1 VADFMAETITRHPGF
16 RSLLIR
22 AFALW
27 LLLTSAALAAV
38 PKHAAIASAHPL
50 VNAAGYEI
58 LEAGGNAFD
67 AAVAVSAALA
77 VVEPNASGLGGG
89 GFWLLHRAEDGF
101 EVMVDGR
108 ERAPLAASATMFL
121 DSAGEPVPGLSRATA
136 LASGIPGEPAAFVHI
151 ARTYGRLPLARSLAP
166 AIRLAR
172 QGFPMYPRLQG
183 GLKFKQQQLASNHAG
198 SVFLIDG
205 QVPELGQVI
214 RNPELAEALELLA
227 RHGRDG
233 FYAGEQANKLVEGV
247 RDLGGIWTLQ
257 DLVEYQVVERAP
269 LKSRYGDVTITG
281 APPPSA
287 GGVAVA
293 NALNILEPYKLPGL
307 DSVTRAHVTVEAM
320 RRAFRDRGQYLG
332 DPDFVTA
339 PVQRLVHPYYADG
352 QRAGIRLDK
361 ATPSA
366 SLPGL
371 SPWRAMGND
380 TTHFS
385 ILDAEGNRVS
395 ATMSLNFWF
404 GNGIMIPDTGVV
416 LNNEMDDFSV
426 KPGVPDGFQLVGY
439 DANAIAPG
447 KRMLSSMSPTWAE
460 SDKGLVILGTPGG
473 SRIISM
479 VLQGVLAWAEGADAM
494 QVASLPRFHHQYLPD
509 FISYEEDAFSEAQI
523 KALEALGHTLKPVG
537 RRYGNMEVITWD
549 YLSGEVQAASD
560 PRGDGEG
567 RVY

>member
-1 VADFMAETITRHPGF
+1 
-16 RSLLIR
+16 
-22 AFALW
+22 
-27 LLLTSAALAAV
+27 
-38 PKHAAIASAHPL
+38 
-50 VNAAGYEI
+50 
-58 LEAGGNAFD
+58 
-67 AAVAVSAALA
+67 
-77 VVEPNASGLGGG
+77 
-89 GFWLLHRAEDGF
+89 
-101 EVMVDGR
+101 
-108 ERAPLAASATMFL
+108 
-121 DSAGEPVPGLSRATA
+121 
-136 LASGIPGEPAAFVHI
+136 
-151 ARTYGRLPLARSLAP
+151 
-166 AIRLAR
+166 
-172 QGFPMYPRLQG
+172 
-183 GLKFKQQQLASNHAG
+183 
-198 SVFLIDG
+198 LIDG

-257 DLVEYQVVERAP
+257 DLAEYQVVERAP

>member
-1 VADFMAETITRHPGF
+1 M
-16 RSLLIR
+16 LIR
-22 AFALW
+22 VFALW
-27 LLLTSAALAAV
+27 LLLPGAAV
-38 PKHAAIASAHPL
+38 AITPQHAAIASAHPL
-50 VNAAGYEI
+50 VNAAGYEV

-108 ERAPLAASATMFL
+108 ERAPLASSATMFL

-151 ARTYGRLPLARSLAP
+151 AREYGRLPLARSLAP

-198 SVFLIDG
+198 TVFLING

-214 RNPELAEALELLA
+214 RNPELADALELLA
-227 RHGRDG
+227 THGREG
-233 FYAGEQANKLVEGV
+233 FYAGQQARKLVDGI
-247 RDLGGIWTLQ
+247 RALGGIWTLK
-257 DLVEYQVVERAP
+257 DLADYQVVERAP
-269 LKSRYGDVTITG
+269 IKSRYGDVTITG

-307 DSVTRAHVTVEAM
+307 DSVTRTHVMVEAM

-339 PVQRLVHPYYADG
+339 PVQRLIHPYYADG

-361 ATPSA
+361 ATPST

-371 SPWRAMGND
+371 SPWRPMGND

-385 ILDAEGNRVS
+385 ILDADGNRVS

-404 GNGIMIPDTGVV
+404 GNGIMLPGTGVV

-439 DANAIAPG
+439 DANSIAPG
-447 KRMLSSMSPTWAE
+447 KRMLSSMAPTWAE

-479 VLQGVLAWAEGADAM
+479 VLQGVLAWAEGANAS
-494 QVASLPRFHHQYLPD
+494 QIASLPRFHHQYLPD
-509 FISYEEDAFSEAQI
+509 LISYEEDTFSEAQI
-523 KALEALGHTLKPVG
+523 KALEAMGHTLKPVG

-549 YLSGEVQAASD
+549 YASGEVQAASD

>member
-1 VADFMAETITRHPGF
+1 MIARTLG
-16 RSLLIR
+16 
-22 AFALW
+22 LW
-27 LLLTSAALAAV
+27 LLLLGSALAAT
-38 PKHAAIASAHPL
+38 PQHAAIASAHPL
-50 VNAAGYEI
+50 VNAAGYEV

-108 ERAPLAASATMFL
+108 ERAPAAATADMFL
-121 DSAGEPVPGLSRATA
+121 DKTGEPVPGLSRSTA
-136 LASGIPGEPAAFVHI
+136 LASGIPGEPAALVHI
-151 ARTYGRLPLARSLAP
+151 AREYGRLPLARSLAP

-183 GLKFKQQQLASNHAG
+183 GLKYKQQQLAGNHAG

-214 RNPELAEALELLA
+214 RNPELADALELLA
-227 RHGRDG
+227 GHGRDG
-233 FYAGEQANKLVEGV
+233 FYAGEQARKLVEGI
-247 RDLGGIWTLQ
+247 RELGGIWTLQ
-257 DLVEYQVVERAP
+257 DLADYRVVERAP
-269 LKSRYGDVTITG
+269 LKSHFGKVTITG

-287 GGVAVA
+287 GGVAIA
-293 NALNILEPYKLPGL
+293 NALNILAPYHLGGL
-307 DSVTRAHVTVEAM
+307 DRVTRTHLMVEAM
-320 RRAFRDRGQYLG
+320 RRSFRDRGQYLG
-332 DPDFVTA
+332 DPDFVSV
-339 PVQRLVHPYYADG
+339 PVELLTHPYYADG
-352 QRAGIRLDK
+352 QRSGIRLDK
-361 ATPSA
+361 ATPSD

-371 SPWRAMGND
+371 VSWETKDTD

-395 ATMSLNFWF
+395 ATLSLNFWF
-404 GNGIMIPDTGVV
+404 GNGIMLPGTGVV

-426 KPGVPDGFQLVGY
+426 KPGVPDGFELVGF

-447 KRMLSSMSPTWAE
+447 KRMLSSMSPAWAE
-460 SDKGLVILGTPGG
+460 SDQGLVILGTPGG

-479 VLQGVLAWAEGADAM
+479 VLQGILAWTEGADAR
-494 QVASLPRFHHQYLPD
+494 QLASLPRFHHQYLPD
-509 FISYEEDAFSEAQI
+509 VISYEEDTFTGSEI
-523 KALEALGHTLKPVG
+523 KALEALGHTLTPVG

-549 YLSGEVQAASD
+549 FASGEVQAASD
-560 PRGDGEG
+560 SRGDGEG

>member
-1 VADFMAETITRHPGF
+1 MIVRVV
-16 RSLLIR
+16 
-22 AFALW
+22 ALW
-27 LLLTSAALAAV
+27 LLLAGAALAAT

-50 VNAAGYEI
+50 VNAAGYEV

-108 ERAPLAASATMFL
+108 ERAPLAATADMFL
-121 DSAGEPVPGLSRATA
+121 DKSGEPVPGLSRATA

-151 ARTYGRLPLARSLAP
+151 AREYGRLSLARSLAP

-172 QGFPMYPRLQG
+172 EGFPMYPRLQG
-183 GLKFKQQQLASNHAG
+183 GLKFKQEQLAGNHAG

-205 QVPELGQVI
+205 QVPELGQVM
-214 RNPELAEALELLA
+214 RNPELADALELLA
-227 RHGRDG
+227 RQGHDG
-233 FYAGEQANKLVEGV
+233 FYAGEQARKLVDGV
-247 RDLGGIWTLQ
+247 RQLGGIWTLQ
-257 DLVEYQVVERAP
+257 DLADYRIVERAP
-269 LKSRYGDVTITG
+269 IKSRYGDVTITG

-293 NALNILEPYKLPGL
+293 NALNILAPYKLAGM
-307 DSVTRAHVTVEAM
+307 DRVTRTHLVVEAL

-332 DPDFVTA
+332 DPDFVSV
-339 PVQRLVHPYYADG
+339 PVALLTHPFYADG

-366 SLPGL
+366 DLPGL
-371 SPWRAMGND
+371 SPWQAMGTD

-385 ILDAEGNRVS
+385 ILDADGNRVS

-404 GNGIMIPDTGVV
+404 GNGIMLPGTGVV

-447 KRMLSSMSPTWAE
+447 KRMLSSMAPAWAE

-479 VLQGVLAWAEGADAM
+479 VLQGVLAWIEGADAA
-494 QVASLPRFHHQYLPD
+494 QIASLPRFHHQYLPD
-509 FISYEEDAFSEAQI
+509 VISHEDNAFSEAEI
-523 KALEALGHTLKPVG
+523 KALEAMGHSLKPVG

-549 YLSGEVQAASD
+549 YASGDVQAASD

>member
-1 VADFMAETITRHPGF
+1 MTGF
-16 RSLLIR
+16 RSSLIR
-22 AFALW
+22 VFALW
-27 LLLTSAALAAV
+27 LFLPGAAV
-38 PKHAAIASAHPL
+38 AITPQHAAIASAHPL
-50 VNAAGYEI
+50 VNAAGYEV
-58 LEAGGNAFD
+58 LDAGGNAFD

-108 ERAPLAASATMFL
+108 ERAPLAATADMFL

-151 ARTYGRLPLARSLAP
+151 AREYGRLPLARSLAP

-183 GLKFKQQQLASNHAG
+183 GLKFKQQQLAGNHAG
-198 SVFLIDG
+198 SVFLING

-214 RNPELAEALELLA
+214 RNPELADALELLA
-227 RHGRDG
+227 RNGREG
-233 FYAGEQANKLVEGV
+233 FYAGEQAKKLVDGIRE
-247 RDLGGIWTLQ
+247 LGGIWTLQ
-257 DLVEYQVVERAP
+257 DLADYRIVERP
-269 LKSRYGDVTITG
+269 PIKSRYGGVTITG

-293 NALNILEPYKLPGL
+293 NALNILEPYKLPEL
-307 DSVTRAHVTVEAM
+307 DSVTRTHVMVEAM

-332 DPDFVTA
+332 DPDFVTV
-339 PVQRLVHPYYADG
+339 PVQRLTHPHYADG
-352 QRAGIRLDK
+352 QRAGIRLDR
-361 ATPSA
+361 ATPSS

-371 SPWRAMGND
+371 SPWRAMGTD

-385 ILDAEGNRVS
+385 ILDADGNRVS

-447 KRMLSSMSPTWAE
+447 KRMLSSMTPTWAE
-460 SDKGLVILGTPGG
+460 SDRGLVILGTPGG

-479 VLQGVLAWAEGADAM
+479 VLQGVLAWTEGANAS
-494 QVASLPRFHHQYLPD
+494 QIASLPRFHHQYLPD
-509 FISYEEDAFSEAQI
+509 LISYEENAFSVAEIQ
-523 KALEALGHTLKPVG
+523 ALEAMGHTLKPAG

-549 YLSGEVQAASD
+549 YASGEVQAASD

>member
-1 VADFMAETITRHPGF
+1 
-16 RSLLIR
+16 LLIR
-22 AFALW
+22 VFALW
-27 LLLTSAALAAV
+27 LLLPGAAV
-38 PKHAAIASAHPL
+38 AITPQHAAIASAHPL
-50 VNAAGYEI
+50 VNAAGYEV

-108 ERAPLAASATMFL
+108 ERAPLASSATMFL

-151 ARTYGRLPLARSLAP
+151 AREYGRLPLARSLAP

-198 SVFLIDG
+198 TVFLING

-214 RNPELAEALELLA
+214 RNPELADALELLA
-227 RHGRDG
+227 THGREG
-233 FYAGEQANKLVEGV
+233 FYAGQQARKLVDGI
-247 RDLGGIWTLQ
+247 RALGGIWTLK
-257 DLVEYQVVERAP
+257 DLADYQVVERAP
-269 LKSRYGDVTITG
+269 IKSRYGDVTITG

-307 DSVTRAHVTVEAM
+307 DSVTRTHVMVEAM

-339 PVQRLVHPYYADG
+339 PVQRLIHPYYADG

-361 ATPSA
+361 ATPST

-371 SPWRAMGND
+371 SPWRPMGND

-385 ILDAEGNRVS
+385 ILDADGNRVS

-404 GNGIMIPDTGVV
+404 GNGIMLPGTGVV

-439 DANAIAPG
+439 DANSIAPG
-447 KRMLSSMSPTWAE
+447 KRMLSSMAPTWAE

-479 VLQGVLAWAEGADAM
+479 VLQGVLAWAEGANAS
-494 QVASLPRFHHQYLPD
+494 QIASLPRFHHQYLPD
-509 FISYEEDAFSEAQI
+509 LISYEEDTFSEAQI
-523 KALEALGHTLKPVG
+523 KALEAMGHTLKPVG

-549 YLSGEVQAASD
+549 YASGEVQAASD

>member
-1 VADFMAETITRHPGF
+1 MIA
-16 RSLLIR
+16 R
-22 AFALW
+22 ALGLW
-27 LLLTSAALAAV
+27 LLLVGGALAAT
-38 PKHAAIASAHPL
+38 PQHAAIASAHPL
-50 VNAAGYEI
+50 VNAAGYEV

-108 ERAPLAASATMFL
+108 ERAPAAASADMFL
-121 DSAGEPVPGLSRATA
+121 DKAGEPVPGLSRSTA

-151 ARTYGRLPLARSLAP
+151 AREYGRLPLARSLAP

-183 GLKFKQQQLASNHAG
+183 GLKYKQQQLAGNHAG

-214 RNPELAEALELLA
+214 RNPELADALELLA
-227 RHGRDG
+227 GHGRDG
-233 FYAGEQANKLVEGV
+233 FYSGEQASKLVEGI
-247 RDLGGIWTLQ
+247 RELGGIWTLQ
-257 DLVEYQVVERAP
+257 DLADYQVVERVP
-269 LKSRYGDVTITG
+269 LKSHFGKVTITG

-287 GGVAVA
+287 GGVAIA
-293 NALNILEPYKLPGL
+293 NALNILAPYRLDGL
-307 DSVTRAHVTVEAM
+307 DRVTRTHLMVEAM
-320 RRAFRDRGQYLG
+320 RRSFRDRGQYLG
-332 DPDFVTA
+332 DPDFVSV
-339 PVQRLVHPYYADG
+339 PVELLTHPYYADG
-352 QRAGIRLDK
+352 QRSGIRLDK
-361 ATPSA
+361 ATPSD

-371 SPWRAMGND
+371 VSWETKGTD

-395 ATMSLNFWF
+395 ATLSLNFWF
-404 GNGIMIPDTGVV
+404 GNGIMLPGTGVV

-426 KPGVPDGFQLVGY
+426 KPGVPDGFELVGF

-447 KRMLSSMSPTWAE
+447 KRMLSSMSPAWAE

-479 VLQGVLAWAEGADAM
+479 VLQGILAWAEGADAR
-494 QVASLPRFHHQYLPD
+494 QLASLPRFHHQYLPD
-509 FISYEEDAFSEAQI
+509 VISYEENTFSESEI
-523 KALEALGHTLKPVG
+523 KALEALGHTLQPVG

-549 YLSGEVQAASD
+549 FASGEVQAASD
-560 PRGDGEG
+560 SRGDGEG

>member
-1 VADFMAETITRHPGF
+1 MV
-16 RSLLIR
+16 R
-22 AFALW
+22 AVALW
-27 LLLTSAALAAV
+27 LLLAGVALAAT
-38 PKHAAIASAHPL
+38 PRHAAIASAHPL
-50 VNAAGYEI
+50 VNAAGYEV

-108 ERAPLAASATMFL
+108 ERAPLAATADMFL
-121 DSAGEPVPGLSRATA
+121 DKSGEPVPGLSRATA

-151 ARTYGRLPLARSLAP
+151 AREYGRLPLARSLAP

-183 GLKFKQQQLASNHAG
+183 GLKYKQQQLAGNHAG

-214 RNPELAEALELLA
+214 RNPELADALELLA
-227 RHGRDG
+227 GQGRDG
-233 FYAGEQANKLVEGV
+233 FYGGEQARRLVDGV
-247 RDLGGIWTLQ
+247 RGLGGIWTLK
-257 DLVEYQVVERAP
+257 DLADYRVVERAP
-269 LKSRYGDVTITG
+269 ITSRYGDVTITG

-293 NALNILEPYKLPGL
+293 NALNILAPYKLSGL
-307 DSVTRAHVTVEAM
+307 DKVTRTHLVAEAM

-332 DPDFVTA
+332 DPDFVTV
-339 PVQRLVHPYYADG
+339 PVTLLTHPFYADG
-352 QRAGIRLDK
+352 QRAGIRLDR

-371 SPWRAMGND
+371 SPWQAMGTD

-395 ATMSLNFWF
+395 ATLSLNFWF
-404 GNGIMIPDTGVV
+404 GNGIMLPGTGVV

-447 KRMLSSMSPTWAE
+447 KRMLSSMAPAWAE
-460 SDKGLVILGTPGG
+460 SDKGLLILGTPGG

-479 VLQGVLAWAEGADAM
+479 VLQGILAWSEGADAT
-494 QVASLPRFHHQYLPD
+494 QIAALPRFHHQYLPD
-509 FISYEEDAFSEAQI
+509 VISHEDNTFSEAEIQ
-523 KALEALGHTLKPVG
+523 ALEAMGHTLEPAG

-549 YLSGEVQAASD
+549 YASGKVQAASD